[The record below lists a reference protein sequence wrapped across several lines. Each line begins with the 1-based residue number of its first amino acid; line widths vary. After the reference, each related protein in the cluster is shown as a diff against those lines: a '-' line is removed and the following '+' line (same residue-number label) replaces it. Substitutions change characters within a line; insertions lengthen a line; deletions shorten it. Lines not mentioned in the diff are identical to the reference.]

1 MTEEE
6 MFGLH
11 HGLNG
16 HEFEQTRGGSIL
28 QVFENYYL
36 TKQRIFVGKNIC
48 GDFPGGPVVKTQHS
62 QRKGLGSISGQGT
75 RSCMPQL
82 RPGTAK

>member
-1 MTEEE
+1 M
-6 MFGLH
+6 
-11 HGLNG
+11 G
-16 HEFEQTRGGSIL
+16 HVYSYCIDNVRKVRGVIL

-82 RPGTAK
+82 RPGKAKEIH

>member
-1 MTEEE
+1 MTEDE
-6 MFGLH
+6 MVGWH
-11 HGLNG
+11 HQLI
-16 HEFEQTRGGSIL
+16 EYDFEQTRGGSIL